1 MIRSAIFS
9 IATTSALFVTS
20 IAQAAPSSGLLLG
33 IYAYSNSQGLKVT
46 GTIPG
51 YSAQGRLWK
60 GDVLLRVTTDGFN
73 MYPVRNHWQIEFAK
87 DQIGPNQQAAL
98 EIYRPGFGY
107 EYLWV
112 EFIPVGGGPVAAYGV
127 QPKTQMKARIFTEQ
141 EKPGAA
147 AMFKKSGNQ
156 PGFGMPKPSGGFPL
170 PGNQA
175 SNGAASLFG
184 R

>member
-1 MIRSAIFS
+1 M
-9 IATTSALFVTS
+9 
-20 IAQAAPSSGLLLG
+20 
-33 IYAYSNSQGLKVT
+33 LK
-46 GTIPG
+46 
-51 YSAQGRLWK
+51 
-60 GDVLLRVTTDGFN
+60 RVTDDGIHI
-73 MYPVRNHWQIEFAK
+73 YPTYSHGQIEYAK

-98 EIYRPGFGY
+98 EIYRPGFGF

-127 QPKTQMKARIFTEQ
+127 QPKAQMKARIFTEQ

-156 PGFGMPKPSGGFPL
+156 PGFGNQRPFGGFPR

-175 SNGAASLFG
+175 LNSASSLFG